1 MMRWNRLLLSAES
14 ISARACILGQKMPF
28 RRCHRGTDED
38 AFLTICRW
46 FSVVRV
52 LLLLL
57 LLLLLTHLVHDDG
70 LSVQIIIHE
79 RKLRVKGVGIVRV
92 VVLSIRVVF
101 HHPLRG
107 IVVGYVLV
115 LVLGGEH
122 LRHERVLLLLL
133 TRISHNN
140 KKIRVRWYINN
151 VLFFFLSRSRVR
163 KMLPGRLSRLSARRL
178 RANSFLG

>member
-1 MMRWNRLLLSAES
+1 
-14 ISARACILGQKMPF
+14 
-28 RRCHRGTDED
+28 
-38 AFLTICRW
+38 
-46 FSVVRV
+46 
-52 LLLLL
+52 
-57 LLLLLTHLVHDDG
+57 
-70 LSVQIIIHE
+70 
-79 RKLRVKGVGIVRV
+79 VKGVGIVRV

-133 TRISHNN
+133 TRISHN

-163 KMLPGRLSRLSARRL
+163 KMLPSSLSFVVCARILS
-178 RANSFLG
+178 

>member
-1 MMRWNRLLLSAES
+1 M
-14 ISARACILGQKMPF
+14 
-28 RRCHRGTDED
+28 
-38 AFLTICRW
+38 
-46 FSVVRV
+46 
-52 LLLLL
+52 
-57 LLLLLTHLVHDDG
+57 LLTHLVHDDG

-107 IVVGYVLV
+107 IVVLYVLV

-133 TRISHNN
+133 TRISHN

-163 KMLPGRLSRLSARRL
+163 KMLVVSRLSARRL

>member
-1 MMRWNRLLLSAES
+1 MRWNRLLLSAES
-14 ISARACILGQKMPF
+14 VSARTCILGQKMPF

-52 LLLLL
+52 L

-133 TRISHNN
+133 TRISHN
-140 KKIRVRWYINN
+140 KKFFVKIRVRWYINN

-163 KMLPGRLSRLSARRL
+163 KMPSSLVCPLVCARILS
-178 RANSFLG
+178 